1 MPAGPGARSRQAGP
15 LGYGDS
21 AGLGG
26 PVGSGEVVERG
37 RPAGFGGPT
46 GRFVGYGVVV
56 TGAARGIGE
65 AAARRFAAEGAAV
78 LIADR
83 DGKAAEATAAAIRGD
98 GGRAEAAECDVT
110 DRVCVDA
117 AIERAAA
124 AFGSLDVLVNNAY
137 SCSDHPAD
145 FTAESDES
153 WHLDLDVSLV
163 GAMRCARA
171 ALPHLAAAAGR
182 RGAIVNVGSVN
193 GLSYFGNNAYS
204 AAKAA
209 LGSLTRGLAVQAAPH
224 GVRCNLVAPGT
235 VRTPAWAG
243 REAVLGAAARAY
255 PLGRVGEPEDIAAA
269 ITFLASRDAAWITG
283 VTLPVDGG
291 ILISNPAF
299 TDALREA

>member
-1 MPAGPGARSRQAGP
+1 M
-15 LGYGDS
+15 
-21 AGLGG
+21 
-26 PVGSGEVVERG
+26 
-37 RPAGFGGPT
+37 
-46 GRFVGYGVVV
+46 

-65 AAARRFAAEGAAV
+65 ATARRFAAEGAAV

-83 DGKAAEATAAAIRGD
+83 DGKAAQATAAAIREA
-98 GGRAEAAECDVT
+98 GGRAEAAECDVA
-110 DRVCVDA
+110 DRASVDA
-117 AIERAAA
+117 AVERAVA
-124 AFGSLDVLVNNAY
+124 AFGTLDVLVNNAY
-137 SCSDHPAD
+137 SCSVHPAD
-145 FTAESDES
+145 FADESDED
-153 WHLDLDVSLV
+153 WHQDLDVSLV

-171 ALPHLAAAAGR
+171 ALPHLAAAPGR

-193 GLSYFGNNAYS
+193 GLSYFGNHAYS

-209 LGSLTRGLAVQAAPH
+209 LVSLTRGLAVQAAPD

-243 REAVLGAAARAY
+243 RDAVLDAAAGAY

-291 ILISNPAF
+291 VLVSNPAF
-299 TDALREA
+299 MDALRGE